1 MANQQHIKCVVVG
14 DGAVGNSVLSSYLLK
29 SFELFWFL
37 RHTNQIKTWQDFSGK
52 TCLLIVYTANA
63 FPGEYVPTVFDNYST
78 QVGVR
83 IELDFV
89 PDWLLFIRSMTTERE
104 KLSLLIFGIR
114 QGRWRYCRTLATT
127 INFKPNLSGRLW
139 QIATSILSKYGEE
152 MVGGWGFDKTSFPGH
167 FPPLFLRYGSRKL
180 RQYWRKMVEG
190 GKCDIYRHLVIWQ
203 LSGQAP

>member
-1 MANQQHIKCVVVG
+1 MEQLVIQ
-14 DGAVGNSVLSSYLLK
+14 
-29 SFELFWFL
+29 FW
-37 RHTNQIKTWQDFSGK
+37 
-52 TCLLIVYTANA
+52 
-63 FPGEYVPTVFDNYST
+63 VPIYWNHLNYSDFWDIQT
-78 QVGVR
+78 RSKHERPFQVKLVFWLSTRQMLFLGSTCQQCLT
-83 IELDFV
+83 IIPPKLGWGSNFV

-139 QIATSILSKYGEE
+139 QIATSIVSKYGEE
-152 MVGGWGFDKTSFPGH
+152 MVGGWEVYKTSFPGH

-180 RQYWRKMVEG
+180 WQYWRKMVEG